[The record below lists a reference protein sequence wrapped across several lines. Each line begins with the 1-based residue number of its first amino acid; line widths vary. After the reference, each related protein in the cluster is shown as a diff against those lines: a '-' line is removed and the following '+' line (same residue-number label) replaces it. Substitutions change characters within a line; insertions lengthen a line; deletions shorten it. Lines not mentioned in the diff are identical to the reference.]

1 MPQRRGLE
9 RPPIDYLAKGQKW
22 PAGRLIKSAPEAA
35 RFVQKVVQQLN
46 KMCGGKGQPT
56 VYALAKKAD
65 VNPQTITNLMNGKTW
80 GDVTILYK
88 LEAALERELWTH
100 EHVPPPPE
108 RRADK
113 DPLR

>member
-88 LEAALERELWTH
+88 LEAALERELWT
-100 EHVPPPPE
+100 P
-108 RRADK
+108 
-113 DPLR
+113 